1 MNNNYYCKINKSLK
15 IQKAL
20 EIKKNFKKIFKQS
33 MNEFLELKEFEII
46 LNNWIK
52 NDTYYSGNVY
62 IKSFNKYIIY
72 QLNSLEHT
80 VIKITDK
87 LIDN

>member
-1 MNNNYYCKINKSLK
+1 MNIFEINKYLK

-20 EIKKNFKKIFKQS
+20 EIKKNFKKIFRQN
-33 MNEFLELKEFEII
+33 MNEFPELRELETYINK
-46 LNNWIK
+46 WIK
-52 NDTYYSGNVY
+52 DNNYYSGNIY
-62 IKSFNKYIIY
+62 IKSINKYIIY

-87 LIDN
+87 LID

>member
-1 MNNNYYCKINKSLK
+1 MNIFEINKSLK

-20 EIKKNFKKIFKQS
+20 EIKKNFKKIFKQN
-33 MNEFLELKEFEII
+33 MNEFNDLKELEIYI
-46 LNNWIK
+46 NDWIK
-52 NDTYYSGNVY
+52 NDKYYSGNVY

-72 QLNSLEHT
+72 QLNSLENT

-87 LIDN
+87 LID